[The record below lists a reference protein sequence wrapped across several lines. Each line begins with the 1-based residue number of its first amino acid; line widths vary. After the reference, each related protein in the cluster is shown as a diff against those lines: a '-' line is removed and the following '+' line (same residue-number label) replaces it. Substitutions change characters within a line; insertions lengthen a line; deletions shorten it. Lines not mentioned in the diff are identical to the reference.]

1 VTLAADIR
9 QVQLRRRQG
18 SVEEVINRSGGG
30 DKGSIQRYTPFAG
43 WNTVFIPTA
52 TTVKAAE
59 IRQFATAS
67 FAAAPTRPR
76 TVSVVEVNRP
86 GSYVVVGGSATA
98 TATEQGGG
106 GAGGGLPTVTR
117 AIQLA
122 GITSQ
127 ANVRN
132 IQIRRLTK
140 SGVGQN
146 VDVNL
151 WKLLRGDT
159 NKTRLDG
166 EYYCYSHSQK
176 YKPGRCHCIS

>member
-1 VTLAADIR
+1 MEHGLYPY
-9 QVQLRRRQG
+9 
-18 SVEEVINRSGGG
+18 SS
-30 DKGSIQRYTPFAG
+30 
-43 WNTVFIPTA
+43 TVN
-52 TTVKAAE
+52 KAE

-76 TVSVVEVNRP
+76 TVVVGEVNRP

-122 GITSQ
+122 GEFSQ

-132 IQIRRLTK
+132 IR
-140 SGVGQN
+140 SA
-146 VDVNL
+146 D
-151 WKLLRGDT
+151 LR
-159 NKTRLDG
+159 KAA
-166 EYYCYSHSQK
+166 
-176 YKPGRCHCIS
+176 

>member
-1 VTLAADIR
+1 VKLTVLA
-9 QVQLRRRQG
+9 
-18 SVEEVINRSGGG
+18 
-30 DKGSIQRYTPFAG
+30 P
-43 WNTVFIPTA
+43 
-52 TTVKAAE
+52 
-59 IRQFATAS
+59 
-67 FAAAPTRPR
+67 
-76 TVSVVEVNRP
+76 
-86 GSYVVVGGSATA
+86 VVVGGSATA

-122 GITSQ
+122 GELLHKRMF
-127 ANVRN
+127 A

-159 NKTRLDG
+159 NQDTIVQDGDTVVIPTAKNTNPADATALADASFSPTTIQVSVVGEVKNLDQ
-166 EYYCYSHSQK
+166 HSTQ
-176 YKPGRCHCIS
+176 YALESGTADCWRVQQSS